1 MATKA
6 AKHSKKEQSVKTDP
20 PELAGSDPSMA
31 AIANLL
37 EEHRK
42 ALSADF
48 KTTISSLEAKLDL
61 IQATVSDHGEK
72 IASLESNANLQD
84 ARMLTL
90 EATCAKLTESNAKL
104 QCQVTDIESRSRR
117 NNIRVVGLPESI
129 EGPPPF
135 SPSCWWKCLA
145 RTS

>member
-1 MATKA
+1 MPSCSRPGFESFAACHPLSLPPFHTVSITIIKA
-6 AKHSKKEQSVKTDP
+6 LKKNKKTDP

-72 IASLESNANLQD
+72 IASLESNLQD
-84 ARMLTL
+84 ERMLTN
-90 EATCAKLTESNAKL
+90 KNP
-104 QCQVTDIESRSRR
+104 V
-117 NNIRVVGLPESI
+117 
-129 EGPPPF
+129 
-135 SPSCWWKCLA
+135 
-145 RTS
+145 